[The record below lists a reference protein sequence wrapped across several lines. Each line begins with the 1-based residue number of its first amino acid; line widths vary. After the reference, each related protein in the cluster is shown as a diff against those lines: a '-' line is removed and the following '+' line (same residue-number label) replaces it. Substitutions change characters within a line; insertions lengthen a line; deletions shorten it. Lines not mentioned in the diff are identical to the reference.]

1 MIWLFVLLFLNNYC
15 AISSNI
21 DIDLT
26 KKLLKKFNP
35 EKPVEN
41 EKKSIFNNCW
51 EWWECTTHVGTL
63 RKMGLD
69 RIQACTWDLST
80 IFSALPTGTLMRDF
94 CPISCRDPECGF
106 LGDKNKRVSESRQN
120 STEKPDLEAAPIN
133 FNHSDKSKDKS
144 ASRSQKRSRPDVDPQ
159 SVNNVLTAAEYG
171 SVTIEQ
177 IEKIFKEQ
185 PLLLKNIK
193 DNIASG
199 AREAEDERR
208 RAHEEDKH

>member
-133 FNHSDKSKDKS
+133 FNHSDKSSFDDFLRHVCSCHQEIRTLGLYKISGKNP
-144 ASRSQKRSRPDVDPQ
+144 ASTCPLVGLKRLLTDPKCRLGFDPIPFF
-159 SVNNVLTAAEYG
+159 VTYRHVLYIPTTPSSY
-171 SVTIEQ
+171 
-177 IEKIFKEQ
+177 
-185 PLLLKNIK
+185 
-193 DNIASG
+193 
-199 AREAEDERR
+199 
-208 RAHEEDKH
+208 